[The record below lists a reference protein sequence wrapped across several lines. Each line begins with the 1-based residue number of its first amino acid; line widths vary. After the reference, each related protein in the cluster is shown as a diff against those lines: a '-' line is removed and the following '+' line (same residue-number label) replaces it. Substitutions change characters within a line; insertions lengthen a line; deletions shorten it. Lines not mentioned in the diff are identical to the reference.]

1 MFGIARKLT
10 EMGIMGINRRN
21 AEFTLLHNPRRLYPL
36 VDDKLRTKEI
46 AIREGIPVPEL
57 YVVVQREHQVRDLA
71 AWLAPYGEFVVKP
84 AHGKGGDGI
93 LVIDGRANG
102 RYRLASGRL
111 ITQEELNH
119 HVFSILSGL
128 YSLGGQPDQALM
140 EYRVHPDP
148 VLEAL
153 SFQGVPDIRIIVFRG
168 VPAMAMLRLPT
179 RASDGKANLH
189 QGALGA
195 GVDLAT
201 GITLGA
207 VWRQELIGEHPD
219 TGEKISGVQVPHW
232 ETLLTMAARGYELS
246 GLGYLGVDLVLDRDR
261 GPLLLE
267 LNARPGLAIQMANG
281 SGLLRRLQL
290 IEELHPTLNG
300 LAERVAFARSRFGN
314 IY

>member
-1 MFGIARKLT
+1 MFGIVRRLAA
-10 EMGIMGINRRN
+10 MGVMGINRRN

-46 AIREGIPVPEL
+46 AIRGGIPVPEL
-57 YVVVQREHQVRDLA
+57 YGVVQREHQVRELA
-71 AWLAPYGEFVVKP
+71 ARLAPYEEFVVKP

-102 RYRLASGRL
+102 RYRLAGGRL

-148 VLEAL
+148 VFEAL
-153 SFQGVPDIRIIVFRG
+153 SFQGVPDIRIIVFLG

-179 RASDGKANLH
+179 RVSEGKANLH

-201 GITLGA
+201 GVTLRA
-207 VWRQELIGEHPD
+207 VWRQEIVGEHPD

-232 ETLLTMAARGYELS
+232 ETLLTMATRSFELS
-246 GLGYLGVDLVLDRDR
+246 GLGYLGVDLVLDRDL

-281 SGLLRRLQL
+281 GGLLHRLQL
-290 IEELHPTLNG
+290 IEERHATLNSV
-300 LAERVAFARSRFGN
+300 AERVAFAKEQFGN
-314 IY
+314 R